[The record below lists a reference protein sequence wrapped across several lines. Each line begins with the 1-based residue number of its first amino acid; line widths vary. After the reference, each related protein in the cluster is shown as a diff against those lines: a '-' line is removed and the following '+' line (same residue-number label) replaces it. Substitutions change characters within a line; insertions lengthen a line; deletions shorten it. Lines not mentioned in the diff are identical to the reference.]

1 MPNETS
7 FSASTE
13 GASVTGKI
21 TDKLPVIPDTPP
33 TGLTTIGPR
42 VTIAPKGAWDENA
55 TYEFYDAVFDG
66 SGNSYIAKK
75 PSVPAGTALTNS
87 DYWMVW
93 TPGNQQLAEL
103 QNTVKTFDSRITEN
117 ANGIKSESETRA
129 SAIKSVTDLVNTA
142 QSTADA
148 AKRTYYKGKKAVFMG
163 DSYLALDNNWGNY
176 LKTMLQTDATLI
188 PMSGIGFET
197 DQPTSVAQYPNF
209 GALISAQS
217 VDDSVE
223 LFIIQDG
230 WNDSYNY
237 TEGRI
242 KSAMETARIK
252 YPNADIFLV
261 LTFGNCLIDNSRTK
275 NPENY
280 VRTFESISLPTRVGY
295 ETSALPVTVIN
306 AQHLFLH
313 SSDLMQDDNVHPNDD
328 GSKALANY
336 IYQHIVGCTSI
347 EKPYTSQIFLTDI
360 EKLFRFNADIVD
372 TASGT
377 SVKYELEENGYVTFS
392 LLVKLK
398 NGATT
403 SDNIFS
409 FAFDNYY
416 TALEAY
422 IACVLLDADGKY
434 EGGCCLTKVNH
445 WLRVNKDI
453 SSGIHYILFQ
463 RNCAN
468 VYGF

>member
-1 MPNETS
+1 MPT
-7 FSASTE
+7 A
-13 GASVTGKI
+13 
-21 TDKLPVIPDTPP
+21 TDKIFSLDDVQ
-33 TGLTTIGPR
+33 TILSDFFTKNVSAQQGSG
-42 VTIAPKGAWDENA
+42 VTQYIGARYVPMFAEPLEWDKTK
-55 TYEFYDAVFDG
+55 TYEPLTIVLYQ
-66 SGNSYIAKK
+66 GNSYTSRQSVPSGIEITNTQFWAETGNYNAQIEQYRNEVQAFDNRITAAQTSANNAQTSANNAQNTANAAKK
-75 PSVPAGTALTNS
+75 
-87 DYWMVW
+87 
-93 TPGNQQLAEL
+93 
-103 QNTVKTFDSRITEN
+103 
-117 ANGIKSESETRA
+117 
-129 SAIKSVTDLVNTA
+129 
-142 QSTADA
+142 
-148 AKRTYYKGKKAVFMG
+148 TYYKGKKAVFMG
-163 DSYLALDNNWGNY
+163 DSYLDLQDNWGNY
-176 LKTMLQTDATLI
+176 LKNMLQVDATLI

-347 EKPYTSQIFLTDI
+347 EKPYTSQIFLTTID
-360 EKLFRFNADIVD
+360 KLFRFNADIVD

-434 EGGCCLTKVNH
+434 EGGCCLTKVSH

-468 VYGF
+468 IYGF